1 MIQYLCYAF
10 CTTIIQHLFVSL
22 VLVILDFV
30 KYKFC
35 CWVQIMYFE
44 IGAWRVIVGT
54 M

>member
-1 MIQYLCYAF
+1 MIQYLCYAT

-35 CWVQIMYFE
+35 CGCGVQIMYFE
-44 IGAWRVIVGT
+44 IGA
-54 M
+54 